1 MSNRT
6 DIKNNHISQTTMTD
20 PNVNYPSV
28 KELAK
33 LFRKFAND
41 PYIRLIKDRERTQSI
56 MEILG
61 VNREENK
68 HSDFLAWLFDSS
80 KDHQLGALPADKLI
94 KLLASITPDRDYLLP
109 FLINANEI
117 IASKTKREVSLEH
130 NGIRGR
136 LDILIEM
143 ETKEMVSNDKKNI
156 RVVFEN
162 KVAASETENEGNG
175 QTLLYHDYYTS
186 GVGDDGTKT
195 IYVYNRCDTN
205 KEPQCKAFI
214 CITYQ
219 DIVDFII
226 EPLLQLPH
234 LNERTKFILEDYIL
248 ALEKP
253 AEIKK
258 NPDKIIM
265 AMGNESKKLLKAF
278 WENNIELIKAAA
290 SAVVDSSNS
299 DSAESYNALAESVKE
314 FTNSSNSSYIVRL
327 NFDAP
332 SEIPSIRAAAVV
344 VITKLVEVFKQQDHG
359 LTPERFC
366 QKIETEHYPRPLF
379 LEENDYQTAPKRC
392 KYRYSNETI
401 KFDNHLY
408 HINKEWTFDLFS
420 KFIKDLEEKKYLESE
435 KVTIKDLS
443 NHDQPI
449 YQIR

>member
-1 MSNRT
+1 
-6 DIKNNHISQTTMTD
+6 MTD

-41 PYIRLIKDRERTQSI
+41 PYIRLIKDRDRTQSI

-61 VNREENK
+61 VNREENR
-68 HSDFLAWLFDSS
+68 HSNFLAWLFDSS

-94 KLLASITPDRDYLLP
+94 KLLASITPDEGDLLP

-117 IASKTKREVSLEH
+117 IASKTKREVTLER
-130 NGIRGR
+130 NGR

-143 ETKEMVSNDKKNI
+143 ETKEMMSNDKKNI

-162 KVAASETENEGNG
+162 KVAASETEKEGNG

-253 AEIKK
+253 SEIIK
-258 NPDKIIM
+258 NTDKIIM
-265 AMGNESKKLLKAF
+265 AMGNTSKELLKAF
-278 WENNIELIKAAA
+278 WANNIELIKAAA

-314 FTNSSNSSYIVRL
+314 FTNSSNSSYIVEL
-327 NFDAP
+327 SFAH
-332 SEIPSIRAAAVV
+332 SEILSIRAAAVV
-344 VITKLVEVFKQQDHG
+344 VITKLIEDFKQKHPD
-359 LTPERFC
+359 LTPEGFC
-366 QKIETEHYPRPLF
+366 QKINTKHYPRPLF
-379 LEENDYQTAPKRC
+379 LEKNDYQNAPKRC

-401 KFDNHLY
+401 EFNDHSY

-420 KFIKDLEEKKYLESE
+420 NFIKYLEEDTEYLESE

-443 NHDQPI
+443 NHD
-449 YQIR
+449 